1 MIIKGRK
8 VVGGHAMGEALVSN
22 DPVGFYGG
30 VDPETGVVTEPG
42 HDLEG
47 KSLAGKVLIFPHGKG
62 STVGSYV
69 IYRMSKLG
77 KAPAAIINKETESI
91 IATGCVLANIPLID
105 RTEKDPLE
113 VFKTGSLIKVNADEG
128 YVQLVS

>member
-8 VVGGHAMGEALVSN
+8 VVGGQAKGEALVSS

-42 HDLEG
+42 HVLEG
-47 KSLAGKVLIFPHGKG
+47 ESITGKILIFPHGKG

-69 IYRMSKLG
+69 IYRMSKIG
-77 KAPAAIINKETESI
+77 TAPAAIVNKETELI

-105 RTEKDPLE
+105 RTEEDPID
-113 VFKTGSLIKVNADEG
+113 VFRTGSLIKVNADEG
-128 YVQLVS
+128 YVQLIS